1 MYTLAPDE
9 KASLV
14 LVYTPDMLVRG
25 DLVTQKNARV
35 SIWLRT
41 QGVPDHIHLLN
52 AQVLHFAV
60 APAKSLSYP
69 EFYLPAGQVIAMHLA
84 PPQADPLDYDPT
96 EANRKMIPLTA
107 LVGSFLFKGQMRVST
122 QTGGLGTSLDI
133 AHAPWLSIYDVDIS
147 NPSLPQMPVMRVPMA
162 LVRPSQISIGI
173 DHA

>member
-14 LVYTPDMLVRG
+14 LVYAQDMLVRG
-25 DLVTQKNARV
+25 ELVTAKNVRV

-41 QGVPDHIHLLN
+41 QGVPDHILLLN
-52 AQVLHFAV
+52 AQILQLNTGS
-60 APAKSLSYP
+60 AKSFSYP
-69 EFYLPAGQVIAMHLA
+69 EFYLPAGKIVAMHLA
-84 PPQADPLDYDPT
+84 PPQTDPLDYDPT
-96 EANRKMIPLTA
+96 EANRKMVPLNA

-147 NPSLPQMPVMRVPMA
+147 NPSLPQMPAMRVPMA
-162 LVRPSQISIGI
+162 LVRPSLISIGL
-173 DHA
+173 DNG